1 MLAAKDTR
9 GPKSTHRPN
18 LCAQLFGQPLLVKK
32 TRSTTWLRTFL
43 FVLKSE
49 VVVRDKRRMS
59 PFYKASMTVT

>member
-18 LCAQLFGQPLLVKK
+18 LCAQSFGQPLLIKK
-32 TRSTTWLRTFL
+32 TLSKTGFGHFW

-49 VVVRDKRRMS
+49 VAVRDKCRMS